1 MKKLLVTSALAGL
14 VISGSAFAQTTITGE
29 LRINYGAAG
38 TDQATANTKARR
50 GFGAEQQINVQ
61 TKGKLNIGGL
71 DYAAGF
77 AIEND
82 GEQST
87 TIFNENTYM
96 DFTNPGTKTTIS
108 FSRDHIQRS
117 DTDRSAAVFLGY
129 SPNDISS
136 QSAYSAGTSLTRFQQ
151 SPGPQVGQAFSVA
164 ILQATDIGT
173 FSAAYTP
180 SAIENSGLRTTAT
193 TTIVNNNSE
202 RPGESDAESAYEIG
216 FVGGLGVKGL
226 STYAFYGKEKHRPG
240 AATDAFVKNYGIA
253 YTLNE
258 FSVGYTYK
266 NYADSD
272 LTSTKENK
280 ENHYGLA
287 YAVNKDVTVALLKA
301 VGKGVG
307 DTGGDEIAK
316 SIQVGY
322 NLGPVGM
329 VAGYA
334 TYDNVANTANNDG
347 KAVFVR
353 LIGAF

>member
-14 VISGSAFAQTTITGE
+14 VISGSAYAQTTITGE
-29 LRINYGAAG
+29 LRINYAAAG
-38 TDQATANTKARR
+38 TDQSTANTAARR

-87 TIFNENTYM
+87 TLFNENTYM
-96 DFTNPGTKTTIS
+96 DFTNPGTRTTIS

-136 QSAYSAGTSLTRFQQ
+136 QSGFSAGTSLTRFQQ
-151 SPGPQVGQAFSVA
+151 SPGPQVGQAFSAA
-164 ILQATDIGT
+164 IVQATDIGT

-180 SAIENSGLRTTAT
+180 SAIANSGLRTTAT

-202 RPGESDAESAYEIG
+202 RPGETDGEGAYEIG

-226 STYAFYGKEKHRPG
+226 STYAFYGKENHRPG
-240 AATDAFVKNYGIA
+240 YATDAFVKNYGIA
-253 YTLNE
+253 YTMDAI
-258 FSVGYTYK
+258 SVGYTYK
-266 NYADSD
+266 NYADAA
-272 LTSTKENK
+272 TTATQENK
-280 ENHYGLA
+280 ERHYGLA
-287 YAVNKDVTVALLKA
+287 YAVNKDMTVALLKA
-301 VGKGVG
+301 TAEGVG
-307 DTGGDEIAK
+307 DTVKETVK
-316 SIQVGY
+316 SVQVGY

-329 VAGYA
+329 VAGYGVA
-334 TYDNVANTANNDG
+334 DNIANTAANDS